1 MQESRTIPALFG
13 AFSLGVLCLGL
24 GACMSSPM
32 SSPTDPPADE
42 TDLEIRHTG
51 AIVSGSEFTCTGTWP
66 SVNTPC
72 GYAWTSQPATMA
84 LASSEPDAIELVIR
98 RTPIPVD
105 GGASTVY
112 LKLRFDASGMVS
124 ASAAES
130 TTIALGAPRTVET
143 STATAGFVDPAVTGR
158 TPQDRNAGK
167 FSLTF
172 PWGSISGTYDTAQ

>member
-1 MQESRTIPALFG
+1 MQKPRTIPALFG
-13 AFSLGVLCLGL
+13 AFSLSVLSLGL
-24 GACMSSPM
+24 GACMSSP
-32 SSPTDPPADE
+32 SDPPAGE

-51 AIVSGSEFTCTGTWP
+51 AVVNGSEFTCTGAWP

-72 GYAWTSQPATMA
+72 GYSWTSQPATQA
-84 LASSEPDAIELVIR
+84 LSTSEPDAIELVFG

-112 LKLRFDASGMVS
+112 LKLRFATAGMVN
-124 ASAAES
+124 ASAREA
-130 TTIALGAPRTVET
+130 TTAALGAPRTIET
-143 STATAGFVDPAVTGR
+143 SSAIAGFVDPAVMGR